1 MLEEILVQSNKIVN
15 TRAHKILA
23 VKLSFGVRQIP
34 VKTYPFSRLQ
44 KALLAVGSFSC
55 LGLSSGMTYAEA
67 KNDAQQLPTIVV
79 TAQKAQT
86 AYYQPT
92 VNLSGFTQQ
101 NIAKIPASI
110 STVTAERIADQHA
123 KTLSD
128 VVKNDAAVGDGY
140 APIGYYPN
148 FVMRGFALNLGSS
161 YLLNGHLIRGE
172 QNVALE
178 NKEQVEILKG
188 ISAIQSGMS
197 TPGGVVNYVSKR
209 PKDIR
214 SITVEADGHG
224 GNRIA
229 TDLGGLFGENK
240 QFGYR
245 INMAKEEIHPYV
257 DHANGQRLFGS
268 LALDWDISD
277 RSKLEFDLESQR
289 QRQRSVPGYQLLDGT
304 TVPKGV
310 DWDRLLGYQNW
321 SNPVINESLNAGL
334 KYSYQIN
341 DNWTT
346 NLSAS
351 QSRVVVDDYSSFA
364 WGCYSSVC
372 QTSGLGNT
380 FDQNGNYDIYD
391 FRSPDDSY
399 LTNQFKAGLNG
410 QFNTGTWQ
418 HHLSL
423 ELSQTYKRH
432 AQHEPINELIGSG
445 NINNDP
451 IRYTPTDKTLGN
463 RYKSLDSQQT
473 ALNLLD
479 QIDFNDAW
487 SVLMGGKLLHLNESA
502 YAADST
508 NIRDTNFNRFLP
520 QFAVMYQP
528 WEHTHFYASYAKGLS
543 DGGQAPWFAYGNPD
557 KGIEGNA
564 YATLAPIHS
573 TQYELGIKQQWQ
585 AILFTAALFDLK
597 QDNQYTNA
605 DNYFLTEG
613 EQHNLGLE
621 LGLQGRLVQNLD
633 MTSTLALIRSR
644 LTDIQTA
651 EYEDHQ
657 TQNVPKLRFAS
668 HLSYQL
674 PQVDGLRLLTGIQY
688 SSSKYANK
696 SGTAKVEGYTL
707 FDAGAAYNFRAYGN
721 DNTLRFNVDNLFNKK
736 YWRDTGSF
744 FGDDYLFLG
753 SPRTAQLSWTMNF

>member
-1 MLEEILVQSNKIVN
+1 M
-15 TRAHKILA
+15 
-23 VKLSFGVRQIP
+23 
-34 VKTYPFSRLQ
+34 KTYPFSRLQ

-55 LGLSSGMTYAEA
+55 LGLSPVLVHAETE
-67 KNDAQQLPTIVV
+67 NVTQQLATITV
-79 TAQKAQT
+79 TAQRA
-86 AYYQPT
+86 PT
-92 VNLSGFTQQ
+92 VDSQNKVNLSGFTQQ
-101 NIAKIPASI
+101 NIAEIPASI

-161 YLLNGHLIRGE
+161 YLLNGHLLRGE

-214 SITVEADGHG
+214 SVTVEADSHG
-224 GNRIA
+224 GNRVA
-229 TDLGGLFGENK
+229 TDFGDLLGENQ

-245 INMAKEEIHPYV
+245 INLAKEEIHPYV
-257 DHANGQRLFGS
+257 EHADGKRLFGS
-268 LALDWDISD
+268 LALDWKISD
-277 RSKLEFDLESQR
+277 RSKLEFDIESQR
-289 QRQRSVPGYQLLDGT
+289 QRQRSVPGYQLLNGQS
-304 TVPKGV
+304 VPSDV
-310 DWDRLLGYQNW
+310 EWDRLLGYQSW
-321 SNPVINESLNAGL
+321 SNPITNESLNASL
-334 KYSYQIN
+334 KYIYQIN

-351 QSRVVVDDYSSFA
+351 QSRVVVDDYSAFP
-364 WGCYSSVC
+364 WGCYSEVC
-372 QTSGLGNT
+372 QTTGLGNT
-380 FDQNGNYDIYD
+380 FDQNGHYDIYD

-410 QFNTGTWQ
+410 KFNTGSLQ
-418 HHLSL
+418 HSVIL

-432 AQHEPINELIGSG
+432 AQHEAINELVGSG
-445 NINNDP
+445 NIDNDP

-473 ALNLLD
+473 ALNVLD
-479 QIDFNDAW
+479 QINFNDTW

-508 NIRDTNFNRFLP
+508 NTRDTNFNRFLP

-528 WEHTHFYASYAKGLS
+528 LEHTHLYASYAKGLS
-543 DGGQAPWFAYGNPD
+543 DGGQAPWFAN
-557 KGIEGNA
+557 NA
-564 YATLAPIHS
+564 FATLAPVHS

-585 AILFTAALFDLK
+585 AMLFTAALFDLK
-597 QDNQYTNA
+597 QDNQYTNTIS
-605 DNYFLTEG
+605 DFVTDG

-621 LGLQGRLVQNLD
+621 LGMQGSLSQNLD
-633 MTSTLALIRSR
+633 LTSTLALIRSR
-644 LTDIQTA
+644 LTDIQAA
-651 EYEDHQ
+651 EYKDHQ
-657 TQNVPKLRFAS
+657 TQNVPKVRFAS
-668 HLSYQL
+668 YLSYRV
-674 PQVDGLRLLTGIQY
+674 PQVDGLRLLAGMQY

-696 SGTAKVEGYTL
+696 TGSVKVSGYSV
-707 FDAGAAYNFRAYGN
+707 FNAGTAYNFRAYGY
-721 DNTLRFNVDNLFNKK
+721 DNTLRFNVDNVFNKK

-753 SPRTAQLSWTMNF
+753 APRTAQLSWTMNF